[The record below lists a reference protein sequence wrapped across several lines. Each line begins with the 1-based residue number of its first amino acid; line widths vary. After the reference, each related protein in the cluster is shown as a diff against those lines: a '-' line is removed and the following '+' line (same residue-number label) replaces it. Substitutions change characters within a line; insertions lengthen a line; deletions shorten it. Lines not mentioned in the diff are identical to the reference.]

1 MTSDF
6 ANPVVCGDTPL
17 YHFAALLALV
27 PADQH
32 QQVLRDLR
40 ALATTKVPLAVALE
54 AE

>member
-1 MTSDF
+1 MTSIFDD
-6 ANPVVCGDTPL
+6 PVVCGDTPI

-27 PADQH
+27 PVEEQ

-40 ALATTKVPLAVALE
+40 ALATTKAPAILAP